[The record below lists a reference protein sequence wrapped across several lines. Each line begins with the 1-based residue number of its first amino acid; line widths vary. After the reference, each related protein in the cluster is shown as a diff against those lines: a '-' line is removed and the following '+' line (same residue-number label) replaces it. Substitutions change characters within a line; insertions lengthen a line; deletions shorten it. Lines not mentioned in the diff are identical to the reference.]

1 MCCVTIG
8 MRAFL
13 ITIGRICWNGLTSI
27 AVKSENNGGSCGDLE
42 TCRRI
47 ERRKAAERLVY

>member
-27 AVKSENNGGSCGDLE
+27 AVKSENNGGSCGYLE